1 MIAAAL
7 VAALSLFFQKTA
19 TGRALR
25 AVADDHQ
32 AAQSIGIP
40 LSRVWVIVWS
50 VAGFVAL
57 VAGIIWGSKLGV
69 QFSLSVLALKGL
81 PVVILRLTSVPGAI
95 IGGLILGMG
104 EKLSEVFIGPMI
116 GGGIEIWFGY
126 VLALSSCS
134 SGRRACSARRSSIG
148 SDMLYRENGQFKT
161 SYRADQA
168 VFPIAQDRIV
178 LGALLAFAVVVVPFV
193 APEYL
198 FRAILIPFLI
208 LSLAALGLNI
218 LVGYC
223 GQISL
228 GTGAFMAVG
237 AYAAYNFQ
245 VRIEGMPL
253 IVSLLLGGVC
263 ATAVGVLF
271 GIPSLRIKGLYLAVA
286 TLAAQFFTDWAF
298 LRIKWFTNDSA
309 SGSVSVAGLSVL
321 GMPIDTPVQKY
332 LFCLG
337 FLIVFG
343 VLAKNLVRGHI
354 GREWMAIRD
363 MDVAAAVIGIRPVY
377 AKLTA
382 FAVSSFIVGVA
393 GALWGF
399 VHLGSWEPAAF
410 NIDRSF
416 QLLFMVIIGGLGSI
430 MGSFFGAAFI
440 VVLPIVLDNLPY
452 WFGIPIDTALAS
464 HLTFMIFGALI
475 VFFLIV
481 EPHGLARL
489 WSIGKEKL
497 RLWPFPH

>member
-1 MIAAAL
+1 
-7 VAALSLFFQKTA
+7 
-19 TGRALR
+19 
-25 AVADDHQ
+25 
-32 AAQSIGIP
+32 
-40 LSRVWVIVWS
+40 
-50 VAGFVAL
+50 
-57 VAGIIWGSKLGV
+57 
-69 QFSLSVLALKGL
+69 
-81 PVVILRLTSVPGAI
+81 
-95 IGGLILGMG
+95 
-104 EKLSEVFIGPMI
+104 
-116 GGGIEIWFGY
+116 
-126 VLALSSCS
+126 
-134 SGRRACSARRSSIG
+134 
-148 SDMLYRENGQFKT
+148 MLYRENGQFKST
-161 SYRADQA
+161 YRADLQI
-168 VFPIAQDRIV
+168 FPILQDRIAI
-178 LGALLAFAVVVVPFV
+178 LALLAVAFV
-193 APEYL
+193 AVPLLASPYL
-198 FRAILIPFLI
+198 MRAILVPFLI

-237 AYAAYNFQ
+237 AYAAYNFI

-253 IVSLLLGGVC
+253 LAALLLGGFTSMV
-263 ATAVGVLF
+263 VGMLF

-298 LRIKWFTNDSA
+298 LRINWFTNNSS
-309 SGSVSVAGLSVL
+309 SGSVSVAGLNVF
-321 GMPIDTPVQKY
+321 GFPIESPQSKY
-332 LFCLG
+332 LLCLA
-337 FLIVFG
+337 FVCVFAL
-343 VLAKNLVRGHI
+343 LAKNLVRSAI
-354 GREWMAIRD
+354 GREWMAMRD

-399 VHLGSWEPAAF
+399 IHLGAWEPAAF

-430 MGSFFGAAFI
+430 MGAFFGAAFI
-440 VVLPIVLDNLPY
+440 VILPLVLDQLPY
-452 WFGIPIDTALAS
+452 WFGIPISTAMAS

-489 WSIGKEKL
+489 WSIGKQKL

>member
-1 MIAAAL
+1 
-7 VAALSLFFQKTA
+7 
-19 TGRALR
+19 
-25 AVADDHQ
+25 
-32 AAQSIGIP
+32 
-40 LSRVWVIVWS
+40 
-50 VAGFVAL
+50 
-57 VAGIIWGSKLGV
+57 
-69 QFSLSVLALKGL
+69 
-81 PVVILRLTSVPGAI
+81 
-95 IGGLILGMG
+95 
-104 EKLSEVFIGPMI
+104 
-116 GGGIEIWFGY
+116 
-126 VLALSSCS
+126 
-134 SGRRACSARRSSIG
+134 
-148 SDMLYRENGQFKT
+148 MLYRENGQFKT
-161 SYRADQA
+161 SYRADQQ
-168 VFPIAQDRIV
+168 VFPITQDRIV
-178 LGALLAFAVVVVPFV
+178 IGLLLAFAVIGVPLL
-193 APEYL
+193 ADEYL

-237 AYAAYNFQ
+237 AYAAYNFS

-253 IVSLLLGGVC
+253 LLSLLMGGVC
-263 ATAVGVLF
+263 ATLAGVLF

-286 TLAAQFFTDWAF
+286 TLAAQFFWDWAF
-298 LRIKWFTNDSA
+298 LRVKWFTNYAS
-309 SGSVSVAGLSVL
+309 SGSVSVSNLNVFGIS
-321 GMPIDTPVQKY
+321 IDSPSEKY
-332 LFCLG
+332 LLCLAI
-337 FLIVFG
+337 LIVFA
-343 VLAKNLVRGHI
+343 VAAKNLVRSSI

-399 VHLGSWEPAAF
+399 VHLGAWEPAAF
-410 NIDRSF
+410 SIDRSF
-416 QLLFMVIIGGLGSI
+416 QLLFMIIIGGLGSI

-440 VVLPIVLDNLPY
+440 VILPIFLNQVLPWLGRLV
-452 WFGIPIDTALAS
+452 GVEIDTALVS
-464 HLTFMIFGALI
+464 HTELMIFGALI

-489 WSIGKEKL
+489 WSTAKEKL